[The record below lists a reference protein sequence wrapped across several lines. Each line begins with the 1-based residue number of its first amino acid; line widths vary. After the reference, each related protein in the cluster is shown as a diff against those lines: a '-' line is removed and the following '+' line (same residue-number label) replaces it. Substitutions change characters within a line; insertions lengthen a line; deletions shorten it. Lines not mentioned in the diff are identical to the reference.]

1 MEKGGFY
8 RNEMSKRELAIRVAD
23 EEELG
28 AEGKVRESGSMTS
41 VLMHEKFDMFT
52 LDQMANEW
60 DESDK
65 GRAAIRMTLGK
76 SEMPLHPKI
85 MDAMRAALEDQALRN
100 QVYPQGLPLLR
111 ETLARMY
118 RSEPANIVVAT
129 GTSTIMRNLFQC
141 VLRPGDEI
149 VLPRPYYCMYK
160 INALILRVPIRYYR
174 VLGTHDL
181 AAELE
186 RAITPRCRL
195 LVINSP
201 GNPLG
206 NILSARDIQL
216 VDRILHHKTRGR
228 GIILSDEIYNNV
240 SFDGVRPTSV
250 LDLKLKSNF
259 VLTDS
264 CSKGYRMYTR
274 RVGWC
279 LIPKTLAPL
288 AQAMAIMQE
297 HTLLTT
303 DPVAQYGAVAALLL
317 PEQVREL
324 AAAYEKRRNYTAQRL
339 RDLPHIGLIFPKGGF
354 YFCLDVSQILA
365 SQKRSILELCKEIFQ
380 KTKVATV
387 PGSDFGVPHM
397 IRLSFTSERYNE
409 GIDLL
414 HAYFHHY
421 PHQPRAPVE

>member
-1 MEKGGFY
+1 
-8 RNEMSKRELAIRVAD
+8 
-23 EEELG
+23 
-28 AEGKVRESGSMTS
+28 
-41 VLMHEKFDMFT
+41 
-52 LDQMANEW
+52 
-60 DESDK
+60 
-65 GRAAIRMTLGK
+65 
-76 SEMPLHPKI
+76 
-85 MDAMRAALEDQALRN
+85 
-100 QVYPQGLPLLR
+100 
-111 ETLARMY
+111 
-118 RSEPANIVVAT
+118 
-129 GTSTIMRNLFQC
+129 MRNLFQC

-186 RAITPRCRL
+186 RAITPRCKL

-206 NILSARDIQL
+206 NILSARDILL
-216 VDRILHHKTRGR
+216 VDRILHHKTRGQ
-228 GIILSDEIYNNV
+228 GIIISDEIYNNV
-240 SFDGVRPTSV
+240 SFDGERPTSV

-288 AQAMAIMQE
+288 TQAMAIMQE

-324 AAAYEKRRNYTAQRL
+324 AAVYEQRRNYTAQRL

-365 SQKRSILELCKEIFQ
+365 SQKRSILELCKDIFR